1 MTFDFDNEATLM
13 ASDGPSVNLLV
24 RQGPQIGLEFSIT
37 TNRVVLGRE
46 ETCDIVIQDAEVS
59 RRHCQISWEGNAYVI
74 QDLGSTNGTF
84 VNGSQI
90 AVPRVLTNGD
100 TLGLGQTTLIFE
112 SQEDSSW
119 SQEAYASSAQQQAPQ
134 TDFEPTQPQT
144 QQPSLQRWLLIGC
157 GCLLLLC
164 ICTAT
169 IPILLQFIGVIDLV
183 DVVGGIG
190 FP

>member
-24 RQGPQIGLEFSIT
+24 RQGPQIGLQFSIT

-90 AVPRVLTNGD
+90 GVPRVLTNGD

-134 TDFEPTQPQT
+134 TAFEPAQPQA
-144 QQPSLQRWLLIGC
+144 QQTSLQRWLLIGC

-164 ICTAT
+164 ICTAA

-183 DVVGGIG
+183 NIVGGLG
-190 FP
+190 G

>member
-13 ASDGPSVNLLV
+13 ASDGPFVNLLV
-24 RQGPQIGLEFSIT
+24 RQGPQIGLQFSIT
-37 TNRVVLGRE
+37 TNRVILGRE

-90 AVPRVLTNGD
+90 TVPRVLTNGD
-100 TLGLGQTTLIFE
+100 TIGLGQTTLIFE
-112 SQEDSSW
+112 NQESSSW
-119 SQEAYASSAQQQAPQ
+119 SQEAYAGSAQQQAPQ
-134 TDFEPTQPQT
+134 TAFEPTQPQA
-144 QQPSLQRWLLIGC
+144 QQTSLHRWLLIGC

-164 ICTAT
+164 ICTVA
-169 IPILLQFIGVIDLV
+169 IPILLQFTGVINLV
-183 DVVGGIG
+183 DIVGALG
-190 FP
+190 FQ

>member
-13 ASDGPSVNLLV
+13 AADGPSVNLIV
-24 RQGPQIGLEFSIT
+24 RQGPQIGLQFSMT
-37 TNRVVLGRE
+37 TNRVILGRE

-90 AVPRVLTNGD
+90 TVPRVLTNGD
-100 TLGLGQTTLIFE
+100 TIGLGQTTLIFE

-119 SQEAYASSAQQQAPQ
+119 SQDAYAGSAQQQAPQ
-134 TDFEPTQPQT
+134 TTFEPTQPQT
-144 QQPSLQRWLLIGC
+144 KLTSLQRWGLIGC

-164 ICTAT
+164 ICSTV
-169 IPILLQFIGVIDLV
+169 IPILLQFMGVIDLAGM
-183 DVVGGIG
+183 VGG
-190 FP
+190 